1 MLIFGGQL
9 NITTS
14 SGTSSEN
21 TVYLRGICHHIIAK
35 PTTETT
41 EYDIS
46 ITNPAGAV
54 IYERLDEVGT
64 LSEFIT
70 IPMLGKYTITI
81 NNSTADEAFI
91 IQTLCQE

>member
-9 NITTS
+9 IITTS
-14 SGTSSEN
+14 SGTGSGN
-21 TVYLRGICHHIIAK
+21 TVYLRGLCYHVVVK

-41 EYDIS
+41 EYDIK

-54 IYERLDEVGT
+54 IYERPDEVGT
-64 LSEFIT
+64 LSEFVT

-81 NNSTADEAFI
+81 ANSTADEAFI